1 MGVTV
6 GDVAEAAKV
15 SATTVSLCFQENS
28 RISAKTRQRVL
39 SVAEK
44 LGYVPNQ
51 FARRLRSGKSQLIA
65 LLVAEMHSPSI
76 IEIISGVERACIE
89 QGYNALVFNTF
100 RDIEIEKKVVQSA
113 CELKVEGII
122 VMASEEK
129 NERLLQLCE
138 SHFPLVYLN
147 SLPPIPDCSHII
159 YDMEMITKTG
169 MGYLLGLGH
178 RRILLVTSEEN
189 SKKFSSFAHFEKAYG
204 KALKKQGIKIDPR
217 LIRYGGTTI
226 EDGRNAVTNVIQE
239 GVDFSAV
246 FAICDEAAL
255 GVIEGLEQHGKR
267 VPIDVSVLGIDNIST
282 SALSRIG
289 LTTIEMYNTSSDE
302 KNLGTLA
309 AKMLLRAIGNNGES
323 PVEFLVLKPNLIER
337 QSCRRI
343 LSGSE

>member
-15 SATTVSLCFQENS
+15 SATTVSLCFQEES

-39 SVAEK
+39 KVAEK

-89 QGYNALVFNTF
+89 HGYNALVFNTF
-100 RDIEIEKKVVQSA
+100 RDIEVEKKVVQSA
-113 CELKVEGII
+113 CELKAEGII

-129 NERLLQLCE
+129 NDRILQLCE

-159 YDMEMITKTG
+159 YDMDAITKTG
-169 MGYLLGLGH
+169 MEYLLSLGH
-178 RRILLVTSEEN
+178 RRILLVNSDKN
-189 SKKFSSFAHFEKAYG
+189 SKNFSSFARFEEAYR
-204 KALKKQGIKIDPR
+204 KVLKKQRLQIDPQ
-217 LIRYGGTTI
+217 LIRYSGTTI
-226 EDGRNAVTNVIQE
+226 EDGRNAITNAIQD

-255 GVIEGLEQHGKR
+255 GVIEGLEQHGKK
-267 VPIDVSVLGIDNIST
+267 VPKDVSVLGIDNIDV
-282 SALSRIG
+282 SALNRIG
-289 LTTIEMYNTSSDE
+289 LTTIEIYNATSAE

-309 AKMLLRAIGNNGES
+309 AKILLQAIENGVETPAES
-323 PVEFLVLKPNLIER
+323 IILKPHLIER
-337 QSCRRI
+337 QSCRKYS
-343 LSGSE
+343 L